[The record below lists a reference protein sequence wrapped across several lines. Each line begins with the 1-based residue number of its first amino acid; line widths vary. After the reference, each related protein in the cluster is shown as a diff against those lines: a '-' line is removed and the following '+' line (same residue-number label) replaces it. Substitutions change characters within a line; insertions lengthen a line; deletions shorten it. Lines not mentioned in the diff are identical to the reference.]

1 MRRLRATFQSGK
13 TKSVEFRKEQL
24 EKLLK
29 MFNDHKDEFVDA
41 LSEDVRKVLW
51 HRINPGFLFLS

>member
-41 LSEDVRKVLW
+41 LSEDVRKVL
-51 HRINPGFLFLS
+51 